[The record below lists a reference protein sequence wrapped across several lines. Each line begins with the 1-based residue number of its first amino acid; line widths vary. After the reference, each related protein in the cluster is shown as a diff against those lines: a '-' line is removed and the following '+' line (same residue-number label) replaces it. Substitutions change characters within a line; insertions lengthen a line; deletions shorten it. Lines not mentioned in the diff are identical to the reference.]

1 MPSATAREFQ
11 RVARILGFILV
22 RQKGSHARWNHPDG
36 RATTIPVHGGEE
48 IGPPLI
54 QQSSPA
60 IGHHAGGI
68 SEASLIVK

>member
-36 RATTIPVHGGEE
+36 RATTIPVHGSEE
-48 IGPPLI
+48 IGPPLFNRVLR
-54 QQSSPA
+54 QL
-60 IGHHAGGI
+60 GI
-68 SEASLIVK
+68 TLDEFEKLR